1 MTDHAGTTAAARLV
15 ATLRAHGV
23 DRVFCVPGESFLP
36 VLDGLADAGIDL
48 VTCRHE
54 GGAAFMAL
62 ADAKLTGTP
71 GVVLVNR
78 GPGATNAAIAVH
90 SADLDATGLLLI
102 VGDVPTV
109 ERGRRS
115 FQELDHQGTFA
126 GMSRGVFTVGHPHH
140 VAEFT
145 ARALAAARGGV
156 PGPAVLVVPEDVLTA
171 PVPTIVSGAP
181 VATEVAP
188 APADAID
195 RALALLSGSR
205 RPVLVAGSQVDT
217 PQGRRALKE
226 AAHRHRL
233 PVLVTNK
240 RQDLFDNTDP
250 LYAGHLHLA
259 TPAHQRD
266 LVGRADLV
274 LAVGTR
280 LDAVST
286 QRYTLPD
293 PGTALVHVY
302 PDATVPGGAYRPRL
316 AYACSP
322 IAFLEQLAAAPP
334 RATVDDDWVRQ
345 LADHEAEQAR
355 WAPVTAGDGV
365 VFGRVV
371 AVLSDLT
378 SGRGVVTID
387 AGNFTSWVHRY
398 HRVVEEGRLL
408 GIGSSAM
415 GFGVPAGVAAALR
428 HPEQPTV
435 VFVGDGGFLMTG
447 SELAT
452 AVQRHARVV
461 IVVADNGSYGTI
473 RQHQERR
480 CPGRVV
486 GTDLT
491 NPDFALLAH
500 AYGALGLT
508 IGTDAEVEPV
518 LSKALAHP
526 GPVVVHV
533 RTSLTHISAY
543 QRLTAPGRVR

>member
-1 MTDHAGTTAAARLV
+1 MAADRLL

-36 VLDGLADAGIDL
+36 VLDRLAGAGIDL

-102 VGDVPTV
+102 VGDVRTA

-115 FQELDHQGTFA
+115 FQELDHQAAFA
-126 GMSRGVFTVGHPHH
+126 GMSRGVFTVGHPRH

-156 PGPAVLVVPEDVLTA
+156 PGPAVLVVPEDVLA
-171 PVPTIVSGAP
+171 EPVPPSVGGAP
-181 VATEVAP
+181 VVTEP
-188 APADAID
+188 ARPPAGAVD
-195 RALALLSGSR
+195 RTLALLTGSE
-205 RPVLVAGSQVDT
+205 RPVLVAGGRLDS
-217 PQGRRALKE
+217 PQGRRALRE
-226 AAHRHRL
+226 AARRHRL

-250 LYAGHLHLA
+250 LYAGHLNLA
-259 TPAHQRD
+259 TPPRQRD
-266 LVGRADLV
+266 LIGRSDLV

-293 PGTALVHVY
+293 PATALVHVY
-302 PDATVPGGAYRPRL
+302 PDATVPGGAYQPRL

-322 IAFLEQLAAAPP
+322 TAFLEQLAAAPP
-334 RATVDDDWVRQ
+334 RAPADDGWLRQ
-345 LADHEAEQAR
+345 LAGHEAEQAR
-355 WAPVTAGDGV
+355 WHPVTASDGV
-365 VFGRVV
+365 VFGQVV
-371 AVLSDLT
+371 AALGELT
-378 SGRGVVTID
+378 SGRGTVTVD

-398 HRVVEEGRLL
+398 HRVADGGRLL

-428 HPEQPTV
+428 RPGEPTV

-447 SELAT
+447 TELAT
-452 AVQRHARVV
+452 AVRYRARVV

-473 RQHQERR
+473 RQHQERAY
-480 CPGRVV
+480 PGRVA

-518 LSKALAHP
+518 LSKALAHR

-533 RTSLTHISAY
+533 RTSLAHISAY
-543 QRLTAPGRVR
+543 QHLAGLRRTR